1 MGSADGAWSQ
11 LMAESADSLR
21 RQKEAYS
28 EAEDAHSQNLQE
40 RIRNLDVT
48 VAEHA
53 ALKGAFF
60 QAIKKAAADQGIPLS
75 SLIPGRTAEE
85 INAFVLGIEAEGKR
99 RFKEGA
105 SYDGLRAQGLVYRPR
120 GVS

>member
-1 MGSADGAWSQ
+1 MGSADAAWSQ

-28 EAEDAHSQNLQE
+28 EAEAAQVRTLQE
-40 RIRNLDVT
+40 QIRGLDMT

-75 SLIPGRTAEE
+75 TLIPGRTSEE
-85 INAFVLGIEAEGKR
+85 INAFVFGIEAEGKR

-105 SYDGLRAQGLVYRPR
+105 SYDNLRAQGLVYRPR
-120 GVS
+120 GMS